1 MKKIYISGRI
11 SGLRPD
17 YYINQFFKAH
27 RQLVLLN
34 YPYIVNP
41 LFITRKIDKTDY
53 SALMVCC
60 IKHLFECNAIY
71 MIEGWENSKGARI
84 EHNIAKEMGMEIIY
98 QTEMW

>member
-11 SGLRPD
+11 SGLTSNE
-17 YYINQFFKAH
+17 YENSFFSA
-27 RQLVLLN
+27 QLQLLKMG
-34 YPYIVNP
+34 YQYIVNP

-60 IKHLFECNAIY
+60 IDFLFQCNAIY
-71 MIEGWENSKGARI
+71 MIAGWENSRGARI

-98 QTEMW
+98 Q